1 MQTIRSVRSK
11 KQVSRKKAEP
21 IRPGIQLVKK
31 RERSIDWVFLLIV
44 LVLLAFGMVMVF
56 SASYA
61 NALAYKGDS
70 FYYIKKHAMF
80 VVAGIVAMVVLSK
93 FPPYTTYQ
101 KLSTLIYVA
110 GLCLMALVVVL
121 NGGKPGRWINLPLMG
136 SFQPSELMKIAV
148 IIIFAAL
155 ISKNYQ
161 KITTF
166 RYGILPFIL
175 VLLPVIGILVVFQ
188 HHLSATIIICTIGL
202 GMVFIAGAK
211 MRYFVSLIPAGAL
224 ALVGLVLFKG
234 ADYMQ
239 ERVHIWLDP
248 FADIQDSTWQTVQS
262 LVAIGSGG
270 VMGLGLGGS
279 RQKYLYLPEPQND
292 FIFAIV
298 CEELGLIGAI
308 LVILLFVLLIYRG
321 FVIASKAP
329 NKFSAMLVIGIVLQ
343 IAIQAFL
350 NIAVVTNSIPN
361 TGISLP
367 FFSAGGTALVTQMM
381 EVGIVLNV
389 SRYATMEKV

>member
-1 MQTIRSVRSK
+1 
-11 KQVSRKKAEP
+11 
-21 IRPGIQLVKK
+21 
-31 RERSIDWVFLLIV
+31 
-44 LVLLAFGMVMVF
+44 
-56 SASYA
+56 
-61 NALAYKGDS
+61 
-70 FYYIKKHAMF
+70 
-80 VVAGIVAMVVLSK
+80 
-93 FPPYTTYQ
+93 
-101 KLSTLIYVA
+101 
-110 GLCLMALVVVL
+110 MALVVVL
-121 NGGKPGRWINLPLMG
+121 NGGQPGRWINVPLLG
-136 SFQPSELMKIAV
+136 SFQPSELMKIAI

-166 RYGILPFIL
+166 RYGILPFIF

-188 HHLSATIIICTIGL
+188 HHLSATIIICAIGL

-211 MRYFVSLIPAGAL
+211 LRYFLSLIPAGAL
-224 ALVGLVLFKG
+224 ALVALVLFKG
-234 ADYMQ
+234 ADYMK
-239 ERVHIWLDP
+239 ERVQIWLDP

-292 FIFAIV
+292 FIFAII
-298 CEELGLIGAI
+298 CEELGLVGAI

>member
-1 MQTIRSVRSK
+1 
-11 KQVSRKKAEP
+11 
-21 IRPGIQLVKK
+21 
-31 RERSIDWVFLLIV
+31 
-44 LVLLAFGMVMVF
+44 
-56 SASYA
+56 
-61 NALAYKGDS
+61 
-70 FYYIKKHAMF
+70 
-80 VVAGIVAMVVLSK
+80 
-93 FPPYTTYQ
+93 
-101 KLSTLIYVA
+101 
-110 GLCLMALVVVL
+110 
-121 NGGKPGRWINLPLMG
+121 
-136 SFQPSELMKIAV
+136 
-148 IIIFAAL
+148 
-155 ISKNYQ
+155 
-161 KITTF
+161 
-166 RYGILPFIL
+166 
-175 VLLPVIGILVVFQ
+175 
-188 HHLSATIIICTIGL
+188 
-202 GMVFIAGAK
+202 
-211 MRYFVSLIPAGAL
+211 
-224 ALVGLVLFKG
+224 
-234 ADYMQ
+234 
-239 ERVHIWLDP
+239 
-248 FADIQDSTWQTVQS
+248 
-262 LVAIGSGG
+262 
-270 VMGLGLGGS
+270 MGLGLGGS

>member
-202 GMVFIAGAK
+202 GMVFSAGAK